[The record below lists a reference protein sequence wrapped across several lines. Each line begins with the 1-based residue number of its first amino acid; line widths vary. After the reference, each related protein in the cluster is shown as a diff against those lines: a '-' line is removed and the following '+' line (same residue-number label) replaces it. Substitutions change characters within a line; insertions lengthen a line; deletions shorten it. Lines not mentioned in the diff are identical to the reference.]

1 MSLSVVAGRSH
12 SGFRAA
18 VYGIH
23 FDPWGFDTLLYFVK
37 MVAVFCFNGC
47 REFAFFC
54 LCEGVSRGGLPYIDF
69 LSTSGIHPPPLARP
83 FSKGLLASDYFSF
96 AFAPLR
102 GSILRF
108 RRAPS
113 LRGYPLRNY
122 LSFAFIPLR
131 GSILRLRRAPSLR
144 GYPLRTISLS
154 LSHRCDGLGSI
165 NGKRSWMMFS
175 MYCPTFL
182 RLCSMSRFE
191 KRMTRMSYFSMRL
204 LRFSSYF
211 IPSKERCCA
220 PSTSMTSRAF
230 LQKKSTI

>member
-1 MSLSVVAGRSH
+1 MVVESL
-12 SGFRAA
+12 
-18 VYGIH
+18 
-23 FDPWGFDTLLYFVK
+23 L
-37 MVAVFCFNGC
+37 
-47 REFAFFC
+47 FC
-54 LCEGVSRGGLPYIDF
+54 LREGAPREGLSYIDF
-69 LSTSGIHPPPLARP
+69 LSTSGIPFSAFGTALLQGPTHFGLSLFRFHTASRIHPPPSVRP
-83 FSKGLLASDYFSF
+83 FSKGLLASDYLTF
-96 AFAPLR
+96 AFA
-102 GSILRF
+102 
-108 RRAPS
+108 
-113 LRGYPLRNY
+113 
-122 LSFAFIPLR
+122 PLR

-154 LSHRCDGLGSI
+154 LSYRYDGLVSS
-165 NGKRSWMMFS
+165 NRKRSWMMFS

-230 LQKKSTI
+230 LQKKSTM

>member
-1 MSLSVVAGRSH
+1 MVVESL
-12 SGFRAA
+12 
-18 VYGIH
+18 
-23 FDPWGFDTLLYFVK
+23 L
-37 MVAVFCFNGC
+37 
-47 REFAFFC
+47 FC
-54 LCEGVSRGGLPYIDF
+54 LREGA
-69 LSTSGIHPPPLARP
+69 PPAKDCPTLT
-83 FSKGLLASDYFSF
+83 FF
-96 AFAPLR
+96 PLR
-102 GSILRF
+102 GSILRL

-113 LRGYPLRNY
+113 LRGYSLRDY
-122 LSFAFIPLR
+122 LSFAFTSLR

-154 LSHRCDGLGSI
+154 LSYRYDGLGSS
-165 NGKRSWMMFS
+165 NRKRSWMMFS

-182 RLCSMSRFE
+182 RLCLMSRFE

-230 LQKKSTI
+230 LQKKSTM

>member
-47 REFAFFC
+47 RELTFFVYAK
-54 LCEGVSRGGLPYIDF
+54 ELPAEDCPTLTF
-69 LSTSGIHPPPLARP
+69 
-83 FSKGLLASDYFSF
+83 F
-96 AFAPLR
+96 PLR
-102 GSILRF
+102 GSILH
-108 RRAPS
+108 
-113 LRGYPLRNY
+113 
-122 LSFAFIPLR
+122 
-131 GSILRLRRAPSLR
+131 LRRAPSLR
-144 GYPLRTISLS
+144 GYSLRTISLS
-154 LSHRCDGLGSI
+154 LSFGYDGLVSS
-165 NGKRSWMMFS
+165 NRKRSWMMFS

-211 IPSKERCCA
+211 MPSME
-220 PSTSMTSRAF
+220 
-230 LQKKSTI
+230 